1 MVQIT
6 FHFVFD
12 CKSNRKQKNAQIFC
26 TKSALFLVNSKK
38 VSTFATRLR
47 SLMSGYPLNEEK
59 KEQNKIVQ
67 SNEKNI
73 PTFSEKE
80 KEQAWF
86 P

>member
-1 MVQIT
+1 VT
-6 FHFVFD
+6 
-12 CKSNRKQKNAQIFC
+12 
-26 TKSALFLVNSKK
+26 
-38 VSTFATRLR
+38 TFATRLR
-47 SLMSGYPLNEEK
+47 SLTTKWVLVFRKE
-59 KEQNKIVQ
+59 EQNKIVQ

>member
-1 MVQIT
+1 M
-6 FHFVFD
+6 
-12 CKSNRKQKNAQIFC
+12 FC
-26 TKSALFLVNSKK
+26 TKSVLFLVNSKK

-47 SLMSGYPLNEEK
+47 SPTAGQPSK
-59 KEQNKIVQ
+59 KKKKNKNKIVQ

-80 KEQAWF
+80 KEQARF

>member
-1 MVQIT
+1 M
-6 FHFVFD
+6 
-12 CKSNRKQKNAQIFC
+12 KL
-26 TKSALFLVNSKK
+26 TKILSLCLVAVLLVGAFALV
-38 VSTFATRLR
+38 
-47 SLMSGYPLNEEK
+47 GCEEK

-80 KEQAWF
+80 KEQARF

>member
-1 MVQIT
+1 M
-6 FHFVFD
+6 FY
-12 CKSNRKQKNAQIFC
+12 

-47 SLMSGYPLNEEK
+47 SLTTGQPSK
-59 KEQNKIVQ
+59 KKKEEQNKIVQ

-80 KEQAWF
+80 KEQARF